1 VTDRDSVDRIL
12 KRCKENYVINCAAI
26 TDIEYCELN
35 QKKCYDVNTLGA
47 KNIELSCKKYDK
59 KLIHIS
65 SDYAVHPTNTYGLT
79 KYLTEKI
86 LDLDRTLIIR
96 TSFFDEEY
104 FLIKNLIDKKITHA
118 YSNVFFNPISS
129 VELSR
134 QIFKNKDRC
143 GIVNIFTKD
152 KVSKYEFA
160 TKVSRVFKIDK
171 KLILKEK
178 FVNKNISTLRPLDSY
193 IKPDINLNLQ
203 KNIYDFKKW
212 LDGKD

>member
-1 VTDRDSVDRIL
+1 M
-12 KRCKENYVINCAAI
+12 
-26 TDIEYCELN
+26 
-35 QKKCYDVNTLGA
+35 
-47 KNIELSCKKYDK
+47 
-59 KLIHIS
+59 
-65 SDYAVHPTNTYGLT
+65 
-79 KYLTEKI
+79 
-86 LDLDRTLIIR
+86 
-96 TSFFDEEY
+96 
-104 FLIKNLIDKKITHA
+104 
-118 YSNVFFNPISS
+118 
-129 VELSR
+129 SR